1 MRKLVL
7 PIAVLAMAAAACSSV
22 KEVVNQ
28 DVPLEVQ
35 EKIMDKY
42 KDRYVWARLE
52 IQDLGEGGTIP
63 RDEKVKIVDVGMFKT
78 GSVTVETLKKKNR
91 VVQGLN
97 LSKPLTEAKID
108 SSLAEFFWFEDPTL
122 RHVRFIREFGKENA
136 KLIMTHDLAAGM
148 SPDAAM
154 ASWGKPVS
162 MERNERNGV
171 VQEQWG
177 YPVANTTRL
186 RKILFENGKVKSW
199 DQ

>member
-1 MRKLVL
+1 MRKLM
-7 PIAVLAMAAAACSSV
+7 PIAVLAVAAAACSSV
-22 KEVVNQ
+22 KEVVSR

-35 EKIMDKY
+35 EKILDKY
-42 KDRYVWARLE
+42 KDRYVWTRLQ

-97 LSKPLTEAKID
+97 LTKPLTEAKCD
-108 SSLAEFFWFEDPTL
+108 SALAEYLWFEDPTL

-136 KLIMTHDLAAGM
+136 KLIMAHDLVAGM
-148 SPDAAM
+148 EPDAAM
-154 ASWGKPVS
+154 ASWGKPAS

-171 VQEQWG
+171 VQERWR
-177 YPVANTTRL
+177 YPTANVGRF
-186 RKILFENGKVKSW
+186 RDIVFENGKVKTW